1 MKTPR
6 ERLAEVVERGRA
18 ILFDAREK
26 RVKPYR
32 DEKILTTM
40 EWIDDAEL
48 CRARAFDRKD
58 YLEIAVR
65 NADFLLTRL
74 RRDGRLLRTY
84 KDGESK
90 LNGYLEDYAY
100 VIEDCFA
107 LYEASFDTRW
117 FEEARTLA
125 ETMIAQFWDAEAGGF
140 FFTSADHEIDHAH
153 ERFLRQRYP
162 VREFGG
168 RVGAHQALAAH
179 GRGSLPRDGRN
190 DSPVNEAGDDA
201 RAERVRAHAFGA

>member
-1 MKTPR
+1 
-6 ERLAEVVERGRA
+6 
-18 ILFDAREK
+18 
-26 RVKPYR
+26 
-32 DEKILTTM
+32 M
-40 EWIDDAEL
+40 EWIDDADML
-48 CRARAFDRKD
+48 RASRAFDRKD

-100 VIEDCFA
+100 VIEGLLA

-117 FEEARTLA
+117 FEEARTLT
-125 ETMIAQFWDAEAGGF
+125 EMMIAQFWDAEASGF

-153 ERFLRQRYP
+153 EIFTTTLSRPGIRWPRRRSSSSRCSRERIVTAGWPKRF
-162 VREFGG
+162 
-168 RVGAHQALAAH
+168 
-179 GRGSLPRDGRN
+179 SC
-190 DSPVNEAGDDA
+190 
-201 RAERVRAHAFGA
+201 